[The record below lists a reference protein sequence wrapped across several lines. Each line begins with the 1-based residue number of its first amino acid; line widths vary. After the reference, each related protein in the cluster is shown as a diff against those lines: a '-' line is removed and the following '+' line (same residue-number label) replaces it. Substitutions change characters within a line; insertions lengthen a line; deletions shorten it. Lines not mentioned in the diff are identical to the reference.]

1 MDPCKFIRILISN
14 LAIRCPSKT
23 PDHADLPN
31 SYFCK
36 IKLTHFPTQ
45 SAPIPILPSDAAHPD
60 PHTLSASGSVCFT
73 LTGTDVDKLVFSKK
87 ISKRPEIKIDV
98 YSYSRKGTGCGF
110 GSAGKL
116 VGRVA
121 VPLEITQQ
129 TAEGKGSTV
138 VRKRW
143 VELGERKKKGEGRK
157 NPEVYLSVVAN
168 PDPRFVFE
176 FDSEPECSPQVF
188 QVRGSI
194 KQPVFSCKFGFKNA
208 NCYSG
213 SGDRSFKSEK
223 REHNHHHNQSKRER
237 KGWSI
242 TIHDLSGSPVA
253 AASMVTPFVPSNG
266 SGRVDRANPG
276 AWLILRPGG
285 ATWVPWGRLEA
296 WSDGTNRVG
305 YRFELF
311 HESGPATIMGPD
323 GITLAQTSVPARP
336 GGKFSIDVTSGA
348 SPAVSPSSSMD
359 LGSGSS
365 SGSESGFWSGWWAGL
380 MYKGFVMSSRV
391 GGGKGKAPVVEVGSQ
406 HVTCTEDAAVFVAL
420 AAAVDLSMDACRP
433 FSEKLRK
440 ELRQPSGELVV

>member
-1 MDPCKFIRILISN
+1 MDPCKFIRIVISN
-14 LAIRCPSKT
+14 LAIRYPSKT
-23 PDHADLPN
+23 PHHSDLPT

-36 IKLTHFPTQ
+36 LKLTHFPTQ
-45 SAPIPILPSDAAHPD
+45 SAPIPILPSDAAYPD
-60 PHTLSASGSVCFT
+60 PRTFSGSGSVCFT
-73 LTGTDVDKLVFSKK
+73 LTRPDVDKLVFSKK
-87 ISKRPEIKIDV
+87 LSKRPELKIDV
-98 YSYSRKGTGCGF
+98 CSSRNGTGCGF

-116 VGRVA
+116 VGRVT

-138 VRKRW
+138 VRNGW
-143 VELGERKKKGEGRK
+143 VELGERKKKGEGK

-176 FDSEPECSPQVF
+176 FDSEPECSPQVL
-188 QVRGSI
+188 QVQGTI

-208 NCYSG
+208 TCYSG
-213 SGDRSFKSEK
+213 SGDCSFKSEK
-223 REHNHHHNQSKRER
+223 REHNHHRNQSKRER

-253 AASMVTPFVPSNG
+253 AASMVTPFVTSNG
-266 SGRVDRANPG
+266 SDRVGRANPG

-296 WSDGTNRVG
+296 WSDGPNRVG
-305 YRFELF
+305 HRFELF

-323 GITLAQTSVPARP
+323 GITLAQSSVPARP
-336 GGKFSIDVTSGA
+336 GGKFSIDVTSCT

-365 SGSESGFWSGWWAGL
+365 SGSESGFGLGWWPGL

-391 GGGKGKAPVVEVGSQ
+391 GGGKAPLVEVGSQ

-440 ELRQPSGELVV
+440 ELRQPSGEFVV